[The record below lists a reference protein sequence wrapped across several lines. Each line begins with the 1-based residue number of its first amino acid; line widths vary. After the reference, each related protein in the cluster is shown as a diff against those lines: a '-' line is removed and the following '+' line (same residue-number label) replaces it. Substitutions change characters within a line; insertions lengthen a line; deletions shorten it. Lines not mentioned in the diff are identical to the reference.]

1 MRHVFH
7 RLKIAIKGAAGLG
20 FISIFRWLER
30 HLTPGTFYSLL
41 RPVFLARSTLNNAFK
56 KTTPAPAVPDFLR
69 TPRTIKT
76 RILQRAN
83 IYLNGTI
90 ENFPDRLAGPGWKAN
105 CQFEGLVHLQEAR
118 RNGRPVVLATCHFG
132 PYYLL
137 HLWLR
142 SMGLPAMG
150 LVGGSSATRTHL
162 ARLQDRFIPLPEVPA
177 NLYLDQLR
185 ELAEFLAAGN
195 LLCMTIDTPTGKQL
209 AVPFCDGWDFQ
220 MATGAIRL
228 AIHHQAELIPFSI
241 TDEGSWRY
249 RITFGRP
256 VPREALAPEADWAGA
271 GKHLL
276 GEMLPHFQA
285 HPDQCCDAMTRRLI
299 RKTGDARK
307 S

>member
-1 MRHVFH
+1 MRHVFY
-7 RLKIAIKGAAGLG
+7 RLKIAIKDAAGLC

-30 HLTPGTFYSLL
+30 HLTPRTFYSLL

-83 IYLNGTI
+83 IYLNGTV
-90 ENFPDRLAGPGWKAN
+90 EYFPDRLAGSKWKAN
-105 CQFEGLVHLQEAR
+105 CQFEGLAHLQEAQ
-118 RNGRPVVLATCHFG
+118 RNGRPVVLAYCHFG
-132 PYYLL
+132 PYYLV
-137 HLWLR
+137 HFWLR
-142 SMGLPAMG
+142 TMGLPVVQ
-150 LVGGSSATRTHL
+150 LVGGSSAMRTHL
-162 ARLQDRFIPLPEVPA
+162 ARRQDRFFPLPEVPVA
-177 NLYLDQLR
+177 MYLDQLR
-185 ELAEFLAAGN
+185 ELAEFLAEGN
-195 LLCMTIDTPTGKQL
+195 LLYMAIDTPTGKQMI
-209 AVPFCDGWDFQ
+209 VPFCDGWDFQ

-228 AIHHQAELIPFSI
+228 AIRHQAELIPCSI

-249 RITFGRP
+249 RITLGRP
-256 VPREALAPEADWAGA
+256 VPREHLTAKADWSCA

-276 GEMLPHFQA
+276 GEMLPLFQA
-285 HPDQCCDAMTRRLI
+285 RPDQCRDAMTRRLI

>member
-1 MRHVFH
+1 M
-7 RLKIAIKGAAGLG
+7 AIKNVAGLG
-20 FISIFRWLER
+20 FISIYRWLER
-30 HLTPGTFYSLL
+30 HLTPRTFYSLL

-83 IYLNGTI
+83 IYLNGTV
-90 ENFPDRLAGPGWKAN
+90 EYFPDRLAGSKWMAN
-105 CQFEGLVHLQEAR
+105 RQFEGLAHLQEAR
-118 RNGRPVVLATCHFG
+118 RNGRPVVLACCHFG

-137 HLWLR
+137 PLWLR
-142 SMGLPAMG
+142 SMGLPAVG
-150 LVGGSSATRTHL
+150 LVGGNSAMRTHL
-162 ARLQDRFIPLPEVPA
+162 ARLQDRFILLPELPA
-177 NLYLDQLR
+177 AMYLDQLR
-185 ELAEFLAAGN
+185 ELAPFLAAGN

-228 AIHHQAELIPFSI
+228 AIRHQAELIPCSI

-249 RITFGRP
+249 RITLGRP
-256 VPREALAPEADWAGA
+256 VPREYLTAKADWSCA

-276 GEMLPHFQA
+276 GEMLPLFQA
-285 HPDQCCDAMTRRLI
+285 RPDQCCDAMTRCLI
-299 RKTGDARK
+299 RKTDDARK